1 MSKQTSK
8 GSRQQRRASA
18 IERKATQHHDF
29 VGEADAERAESELRK
44 HERVQAEANREA
56 VREMATEFEDRA
68 TVKGDGAV
76 GPGFPLRIPRS
87 IGEAKE
93 IARELPDALREK
105 ARERLRKIPEPAQ
118 QALQVAESA
127 VVVLFVPLR
136 FGFELAREAARLP
149 LHILRGLRQRE
160 A

>member
-1 MSKQTSK
+1 
-8 GSRQQRRASA
+8 
-18 IERKATQHHDF
+18 
-29 VGEADAERAESELRK
+29 
-44 HERVQAEANREA
+44 
-56 VREMATEFEDRA
+56 MATEFEVRA

-118 QALQVAESA
+118 QALQVAEWA
-127 VVVLFVPLR
+127 VVVLLVPLR